1 MRVDVRRGSSKC
13 FMLAVVL
20 MLASLPRAEAF
31 PINPR
36 TLWELTEE
44 AELAVWADVEEVV
57 AMPRGESDDA
67 ENPNPFAGE
76 IARLRVREV
85 WKGSAR
91 PDERVEVHFNSGIV
105 CPAPPR
111 YEPGLAVVAF
121 LKRYEGKWFT
131 VALSYGTRYPTSN
144 DEADAYR
151 RAVTR
156 AAQAQAQWTQ
166 ARVAGKA
173 VSLEEARTDWQV
185 LAASHPATR
194 WDGLYALVP
203 EADEHHAW
211 YDARTSRRASL
222 SHAQREQLAGGFV
235 EHPPLDR
242 ALPMMLMALRGHASK
257 AVDGAAA
264 SALETVLDGEEVPH
278 WAGLA
283 FDLLRERLGEKVKK
297 RTRVDGDPLLRG
309 EQDAGSGPS
318 PLIQEWKRFK
328 ERHSLEPKLLPL
340 PVEPPV
346 PGTGG
351 ETPL

>member
-1 MRVDVRRGSSKC
+1 MRVDVRHRSSRC
-13 FMLAVVL
+13 LILVL
-20 MLASLPRAEAF
+20 VLTLASLPRAEAF
-31 PINPR
+31 PINPQ
-36 TLWELTEE
+36 TLWELTAE
-44 AELAVWADVEEVV
+44 AELVVWADVDEVV
-57 AMPRGESDDA
+57 AAPRDRSA
-67 ENPNPFAGE
+67 EKKPRFTLDGE
-76 IARLRVREV
+76 IARLHVREV

-91 PDERVEVHFNSGIV
+91 QDERLEVRFDSRLV

-121 LKRYEGKWFT
+121 LRRHEGKWFT
-131 VALSYGTRYPTSN
+131 VALSYGTRYPTSR

-151 RAVTR
+151 RVVTR
-156 AAQAQAQWTQ
+156 AAQAQERT
-166 ARVAGKA
+166 AGKA
-173 VSLEEARTDWQV
+173 ANLKAAQTDWQV

-211 YDARTSRRASL
+211 FDSRAPRGASL
-222 SHAQREQLAGGFV
+222 SPEQREQLARGFV

-257 AVDGAAA
+257 EVDGVAAR
-264 SALETVLDGEEVPH
+264 ALETVLDGEEVPH

-283 FDLLRERLGEKVKK
+283 FNLLRERLGEKVKA

-309 EQDAGSGPS
+309 MQETGTGAS
-318 PLIQEWKRFK
+318 PLIQEWKRLK